1 MTSTQDDLLV
11 LVRQGDSGALNNLFN
26 LVYSELRKLAGSL
39 MRRER
44 GHHTLQ
50 PTALVS
56 EAYMRLLQQSNLNV
70 NDEKHF
76 IALTGRLMRQILV
89 DYARAR
95 CAVKRGSGAER
106 LTLSAAEGHNVD
118 LDTSQMLGLDEA
130 LTKLANLN
138 ERQAKV
144 VELKYFG
151 GLSNEEVASALDCST
166 GTVKRD
172 WVIAKAWL
180 FRELSDDSLKL

>member
-1 MTSTQDDLLV
+1 MATTQDDLLN
-11 LVRQGDSGALNNLFN
+11 LVRQGDTGALNNLFN
-26 LVYSELRKLAGSL
+26 VVYTELRGLAGSL

-56 EAYMRLLQQSNLNV
+56 EAYMRLLQQSHLNV

-95 CAVKRGSGAER
+95 CAVKRGSGIER
-106 LTLSAAEGHNVD
+106 VTLSAAEGHNVD
-118 LDTSQMLGLDEA
+118 LDTTQMLGLDAA
-130 LTKLANLN
+130 LEKLSQLN

-151 GLSNEEVASALDCST
+151 GLSNEEVAAALDCST

-172 WVIAKAWL
+172 WVVAKTWL
-180 FRELSDDSLKL
+180 FRELNDNNLNL